1 MIRTGFTKAAM
12 VATLSLGA
20 LAAPVATASAQDVFS
35 IEGPVSL
42 QDVSGR
48 PDLLLLDFLQGNV
61 IVRGTSTGAF
71 AGLAAGANV
80 NIMDLQVANSI
91 PGFQGIP
98 MANFMSVGGYTF
110 TLTGVQSAT
119 LPAPGGLTWGPIAI
133 SPSGNGSSATFNV
146 VGVVTGGA
154 YGAQGANYSGVFTS
168 QFANLTPTQVF
179 NQINSGGTVTT
190 TFSAQFTATVIPEP
204 STYALMATG
213 LLGLGGLAARR
224 RRTQV

>member
-146 VGVVTGGA
+146 VGRVTGGA
-154 YGAQGANYSGVFTS
+154 YGAQGATTRRLHLAVR
-168 QFANLTPTQVF
+168 NLTPTQVF
-179 NQINSGGTVTT
+179 NQHQRRRHGHHD
-190 TFSAQFTATVIPEP
+190 
-204 STYALMATG
+204 
-213 LLGLGGLAARR
+213 LLGAVHRDGHPRAVHLRAHGDGPPRLGGFAARR
-224 RRTQV
+224 RRAQV